1 MSKNCKLSFLGC
13 DYFLSPGIAFP
24 CLPPRGNAIR
34 FHIKVRKSP
43 SFLQAEEQ
51 KLTVCTRP
59 TQFTN
64 GHKGLYTGKH
74 GFLHEGQAVN
84 ARPRLKK
91 RKDS

>member
-13 DYFLSPGIAFP
+13 DYFYSTGPAFP
-24 CLPPRGNAIR
+24 CLLPRGNAIR